1 MWFARAVVIRAIGE
15 ATPTSDTGE
24 ENRMLESQGAHMLAS
39 VVYAL
44 IGVVTFAIAFVVM
57 EKVAPFSL
65 RKELAEDDNIA
76 VGIVLGAVVIGL
88 SIIIAS
94 AIGS

>member
-1 MWFARAVVIRAIGE
+1 VFWE
-15 ATPTSDTGE
+15 T
-24 ENRMLESQGAHMLAS
+24 QGGHIVAS

-44 IGVVTFAIAFVVM
+44 VGVAIFAVAFMLM
-57 EKVAPFSL
+57 EKIAPFSL
-65 RKELAEDDNIA
+65 RKELAEDDNVA
-76 VGIVLGAVVIGL
+76 VGVLLGSMMIGL

>member
-1 MWFARAVVIRAIGE
+1 MV
-15 ATPTSDTGE
+15 
-24 ENRMLESQGAHMLAS
+24 AS

-44 IGVVTFAIAFVVM
+44 IGVAIFLVAFVLM

-65 RKELAEDDNIA
+65 RKELAEDDNVA
-76 VGIVLGAVVIGL
+76 VGVVLGSIVIGL

>member
-1 MWFARAVVIRAIGE
+1 MFFETQFG
-15 ATPTSDTGE
+15 
-24 ENRMLESQGAHMLAS
+24 HMLAT

-44 IGVVTFAIAFVVM
+44 LGVAIFAFAFLIM
-57 EKVAPFSL
+57 EKIAPFSL
-65 RKELAEDDNIA
+65 KKELAEDDNVA
-76 VGIVLGAVVIGL
+76 VGILLGSVVIGL

>member
-1 MWFARAVVIRAIGE
+1 MFMETQAG
-15 ATPTSDTGE
+15 
-24 ENRMLESQGAHMLAS
+24 HMVAS

-44 IGVVTFAIAFVVM
+44 IGVAVFAVAFVIM
-57 EKVAPFSL
+57 ERIAPFSL
-65 RKELAEDDNIA
+65 KKELAEDDNVA
-76 VGIVLGAVVIGL
+76 VGILLGSIMIGL